1 MAIVAV
7 FTAVGTALTGSTGE
21 QGAVFRPGDQAAM
34 VGLGIC
40 GALVALAF
48 TRPRVRADSDGIAVR
63 NVFGD
68 TVLPWSV
75 VREIRFERG
84 HPWASLELENDD
96 TVSVLAVQAADKQRE
111 LSPLSTPCVPSTR
124 PPAPRL
130 PPLRDLRVG
139 TPAQAWSSCGESCA
153 GVPSG
158 RPIRGGRA
166 DLVK

>member
-1 MAIVAV
+1 MTQSTQAGIESVEARPHRVRVVAWIAAVAILAV

-21 QGAVFRPGDQAAM
+21 GIAVFRPGDQAAM
-34 VGLGIC
+34 IGLGIL

-48 TRPRVRADSDGIAVR
+48 TRPRVRADRDGIAVR

-75 VREIRFERG
+75 VREIRFDRG

-96 TVSVLAVQAADKQRE
+96 TISLLAVQAADKQRAV
-111 LSPLSTPCVPSTR
+111 T
-124 PPAPRL
+124 AIQG
-130 PPLRDLRVG
+130 LRALHDSARF
-139 TPAQAWSSCGESCA
+139 AADD
-153 GVPSG
+153 
-158 RPIRGGRA
+158 A